1 MRGPA
6 RKFGPRITVSLQKED
21 FAGLEAIAKDSD
33 VSISWVVRRAVSEF
47 LDRHGNRLQ
56 RNLPFGTEENTSI
69 AAGNQ

>member
-6 RKFGPRITVSLQKED
+6 RKFGPRITVSLEEQD
-21 FAGLEAIAKDSD
+21 FTDLEAIAKDSD

-47 LDRHGNRLQ
+47 LNRHGDRLQ
-56 RNLPFGTEENTSI
+56 RNLPFDMEKNISI

>member
-6 RKFGPRITVSLQKED
+6 RKFGPRITVSLQEKD
-21 FAGLEAIAKDSD
+21 FADLEAIAKDRD

-56 RNLPFGTEENTSI
+56 RDLPIGIEENTSI
-69 AAGNQ
+69 AIRNH